1 MNDRIEVDVYF
12 DYACPFVNSAALWLD
27 DVSRQL
33 GDRGP
38 KTNWKFFPLDQV
50 NAPEDAELAVW
61 ELPADRRSR
70 GRDSLHAAAAAR
82 RQGDELFARFH
93 LALLGLKHEE
103 GEDHGKRSVQEEAA
117 RRSGLDLERFRADLE
132 DRSLLE
138 EIRDEYTNGRELFG
152 VFGTPTFVFANGNAA
167 YVQTLPPPPS
177 EEAVPV
183 WEDFVRFVRDRPFLR
198 EIKRPRL
205 AK

>member
-1 MNDRIEVDVYF
+1 MNDRVAVDVYF

-33 GDRGP
+33 GDQAP
-38 KTNWKFFPLDQV
+38 KISWKFFPLEQV
-50 NAPEDAELAVW
+50 NAPEDAEFPVW

-70 GRDSLHAAAAAR
+70 VRDSLHAAAAAR
-82 RQGDELFARFH
+82 RQGSEAFAGFH
-93 LALLGLKHEE
+93 LALLALKHEE
-103 GEDHGKRSVQEEAA
+103 DQDHGKRSVLEEAA
-117 RRSGLDLERFRADLE
+117 RRADLDLDRFRADLE
-132 DRSLLE
+132 DRTLLTD
-138 EIRDEYTNGRELFG
+138 IRDEYTHGRDRFG
-152 VFGTPTFVFANGNAA
+152 VFGTPTFVFPSGNSA
-167 YVQTLPPPPS
+167 YLQTLPPPPT

-183 WEDFVRFVRDRPFLR
+183 WEDFVRLVRDRPFLR